1 VRPASPDESP
11 DRLDGPV
18 LRHGRAAGVRVDR
31 AGPQG
36 GKGLFAMCRTHAV
49 EDSREPMDASVE
61 HAGFLSSW
69 VGPMLALGIGAV
81 LWSVGG
87 RVSRDALGVLGFAVG
102 VPVGAITATWLG
114 WIWLPP
120 LAGAIVG
127 AIGGLVLA
135 RVAYRLA
142 LIVVMTAASA
152 ALGAVICAALVDRGA
167 VAAPDRK
174 DEVAAQARATE
185 LADAMS
191 DELQRHGDGRA
202 LVHASASAVA
212 TFWRSLDGPERTLVA
227 AGTLASAAV
236 GLGVALLVP
245 AAAGVAATAM
255 AGAVMLAWGL
265 GQLLGEGGPGL
276 ATWAVATAV
285 LAAAGMAVQAV
296 TAPGRSQGGAAAPP
310 AG

>member
-1 VRPASPDESP
+1 MRPASPDESP

-36 GKGLFAMCRTHAV
+36 GKGLFAMCRTHAD

-174 DEVAAQARATE
+174 DEVAAQAAGRPSVFGHGMFTAGLLANAISDYVGVGNLTNFKVRFTKQTWPDE
-185 LADAMS
+185 VLTTKVVVTGKREEDGRKLVDLEVEVANGDGEVKVAGSAVALADA
-191 DELQRHGDGRA
+191 
-202 LVHASASAVA
+202 
-212 TFWRSLDGPERTLVA
+212 
-227 AGTLASAAV
+227 
-236 GLGVALLVP
+236 
-245 AAAGVAATAM
+245 
-255 AGAVMLAWGL
+255 
-265 GQLLGEGGPGL
+265 
-276 ATWAVATAV
+276 
-285 LAAAGMAVQAV
+285 
-296 TAPGRSQGGAAAPP
+296 
-310 AG
+310 